1 MAVNKGRDHN
11 APDSG
16 ATSAGFYIDAEG
28 QRTNDPGTAVR
39 GEILE
44 YDGEDHPKR
53 TWFFLQELEIK
64 WLPMSEAAFLLW
76 VLVLL
81 FAVWV
86 GIGVLLGLL

>member
-1 MAVNKGRDHN
+1 MSKRRNHKASDI
-11 APDSG
+11 G
-16 ATSAGFYIDAEG
+16 ARRVGSYVDAEG
-28 QRTNDPGTAVR
+28 QRTSDPGTAIR

>member
-1 MAVNKGRDHN
+1 MSKGRDHE

-16 ATSAGFYIDAEG
+16 ARRVGFYLDAEG
-28 QRTNDPGTAVR
+28 HRTKDPGAAVR

-44 YDGEDHPKR
+44 YDGEHHPKR
-53 TWFFLQELEIK
+53 TWFFLHEQEIR
-64 WLPMSEAAFLLW
+64 WLPISEGAFLLW
-76 VLVLL
+76 VLGLL